1 MSLRGFSKA
10 VARLPYLVM
19 SKSGYSSETTD
30 PEYTDLEERFK
41 LLDASARKL
50 RVVCGN
56 LVGGVCD
63 SAQNGFL
70 NSRKNK
76 VYSPI
81 TPHITSPVASDG
93 ESPME
98 ARISSGSKSS
108 TYRSKYKQT
117 EPISLQAAQEFA
129 NFSQATR
136 QFLLPD
142 LETIERR
149 LVAPS
154 MDLVLLLDNV
164 KKVIIKRGHKLL
176 DYDRHREAVKKLK
189 EKERSVSDEKS
200 LGKAEIA
207 FDQASREYNHINNL
221 LKSELPVLLQLK
233 APFIDPCFQTLFW
246 YQLKVHQVLSQ
257 AYGDLIKLPA
267 FDVSLSAAVG
277 FETKVAAQAA
287 LLDDLSLVYRNRK
300 SVPSNNPL
308 SPDYVAP
315 GLPDTADA
323 SSPHKFQSPQ
333 HAEPPS
339 YATSSQH
346 QSVNSFKQLHGSYG
360 SSIQHPPLERAYP
373 ETEDPS
379 ATFVTAL
386 YDYQAQ
392 ADGDLS
398 FMRDDRIELIERTA
412 DPNDWWTGR
421 LRGATGI
428 FPGNYVA

>member
-154 MDLVLLLDNV
+154 MDLVMLLDNV
-164 KKVIIKRGHKLL
+164 KPSRNSKN
-176 DYDRHREAVKKLK
+176 KKGAQIV
-189 EKERSVSDEKS
+189 EMSVSDEKS

-207 FDQASREYNHINNL
+207 YDQASREYNHINNL

-246 YQLKVHQVLSQ
+246 YQLNVHQVLSQ

-267 FDVSLSAAVG
+267 FDMSLSAAVG

-315 GLPDTADA
+315 GLPDTADT

-360 SSIQHPPLERAYP
+360 SSIQQPPFARAYS
-373 ETEDPS
+373 ETEDPT

-392 ADGDLS
+392 ADGDLP
-398 FMRDDRIELIERTA
+398 FMRDDRIELIERTP